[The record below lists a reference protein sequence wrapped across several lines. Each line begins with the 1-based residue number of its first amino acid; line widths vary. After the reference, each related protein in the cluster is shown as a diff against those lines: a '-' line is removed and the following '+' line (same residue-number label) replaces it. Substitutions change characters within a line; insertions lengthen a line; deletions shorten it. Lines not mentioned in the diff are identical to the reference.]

1 MATPPP
7 SMAKVLLA
15 WFADDS
21 DDVYA
26 AFLRDRWGAHDHGF
40 LLSAVRRSNMHPA
53 VKAVL
58 SELIQGNLKPR
69 PAHRPV
75 SAETELRDMRRAQL
89 VLDKEAGG
97 DRRKAAVSKT
107 AEELK
112 CGIRTVE
119 KALAE
124 QEEVLKRANSKDR
137 ASIRA
142 YRN

>member
-1 MATPPP
+1 MAKRPP

-15 WFADDS
+15 LPTDDRG
-21 DDVYA
+21 DVYA

-40 LLSAVRRSNMHPA
+40 LLSAVRRSSLHPS

-58 SELIQGNLKPR
+58 CELIQGKLKR
-69 PAHRPV
+69 PPHRPV
-75 SAETELRDMRRAQL
+75 SAETELRDMQRALL

-97 DRRKAAVSKT
+97 DQRKAAVSRT

-124 QEEVLKRANSKDR
+124 QEELLKSANSKEL
-137 ASIRA
+137 AWIRDH
-142 YRN
+142 RS